1 MSQLALVAR
10 PPAEV
15 PDDVR
20 QAAELALER
29 TAHLDR
35 ATALTAIVQ
44 AAVGRREDASRLEAR
59 VHRLF
64 ADHRLLGE
72 WFRDVPA
79 IRQWFGL

>member
-1 MSQLALVAR
+1 VSQLALVAR

-44 AAVGRREDASRLEAR
+44 AAGGRWPELIEGRDGRRRIFWPR
-59 VHRLF
+59 TQ
-64 ADHRLLGE
+64 
-72 WFRDVPA
+72 P
-79 IRQWFGL
+79 